1 MANYPAY
8 PYYSNAPAQQGY
20 APSYQPQGNMYQQN
34 SQMPVQASLNAVRT
48 VYSEAEARAAQIPT
62 DGSTIIFM
70 DQSNGRIY
78 TKQFSF
84 ENGSFLFGVYSQMAE
99 QPPVQYAT
107 IDDLNRLRE
116 ELTKKRGVKK
126 DDE

>member
-1 MANYPAY
+1 MAYNPSY
-8 PYYSNAPAQQGY
+8 PYYQQGY
-20 APSYQPQGNMYQQN
+20 TPSYQPQGNVYQPNAQT
-34 SQMPVQASLNAVRT
+34 PTQAILNAVRT

-107 IDDLNRLRE
+107 LADLEKLRE
-116 ELTKKRGVKK
+116 ELTKKRSVKK
-126 DDE
+126 DEE